1 MPIPTGDRPFD
12 TLAAELVADQC
23 AANPLLGTVLGLTEY
38 DGSLPD
44 MSAAA
49 IEQRDRGEDAWVE
62 RLRALDDADLSD
74 DERIDRDLALMVLA
88 GRAHMRDWA
97 DWRRSPDHYAGTALS
112 SVFILLTHR
121 LRGETELA
129 QAVAARLRGT
139 PALLEQGTDNLDPA
153 LAHPALLTRA
163 LGQIGAGA
171 AYARSVADEFTDEAS
186 VALVREAGE
195 EAATAYERFG
205 EHVRSLVD
213 KASGDW
219 AVGEARYDALLT
231 DAEGLGYGTRAL
243 RDKGQAA
250 YDELAADMTR
260 RAQELRGTDDFIAV
274 VKTFNDDHPAT
285 P

>member
-38 DGSLPD
+38 DESLPD

-49 IEQRDRGEDAWVE
+49 IEQRDRDEDAWVE
-62 RLRALDDADLSD
+62 RLRGLDDAQLSD

-171 AYARSVADEFTDEAS
+171 CYARSVADEFTD
-186 VALVREAGE
+186 
-195 EAATAYERFG
+195 
-205 EHVRSLVD
+205 
-213 KASGDW
+213 
-219 AVGEARYDALLT
+219 
-231 DAEGLGYGTRAL
+231 
-243 RDKGQAA
+243 
-250 YDELAADMTR
+250 
-260 RAQELRGTDDFIAV
+260 
-274 VKTFNDDHPAT
+274 
-285 P
+285 